1 MLSQCPASPLTAH
14 MCGLC
19 VWELFGDCSF
29 PLELVSVAFLLSWL
43 QFTFI
48 PSWWR
53 VKWTIRLT
61 NYWPTPRGV
70 VGYVWLNLWFPVT
83 ALSKAFGTYWS
94 PKHALTL
101 KWPNTLKIR
110 EYTADVYTVGV
121 EETEPP
127 ARQDYKKK
135 ICTHFTEITQSIKV
149 CSVLLYEDQNYTIF
163 VFGHCFKNGQA
174 FKNVLRWRE
183 KNDVCNVNV
192 SPDDVYRSWQP
203 M

>member
-1 MLSQCPASPLTAH
+1 MLSQCPALPLTAST
-14 MCGLC
+14 CGLC
-19 VWELFGDCSF
+19 VWELFGDCSL

-48 PSWWR
+48 PSWWW

-61 NYWPTPRGV
+61 NYRPTPRGV

-110 EYTADVYTVGV
+110 EYMADVYTVGV

-135 ICTHFTEITQSIKV
+135 NMHTLYRNHPKYKSMQCSTLWRSKLHNICLWP
-149 CSVLLYEDQNYTIF
+149 LLYKWSGI
-163 VFGHCFKNGQA
+163 
-174 FKNVLRWRE
+174 
-183 KNDVCNVNV
+183 
-192 SPDDVYRSWQP
+192 
-203 M
+203 